1 MPEGNEPM
9 MCTDSSRNPTKRTAV
24 STETHRIRS
33 SYKSIL
39 CKNDKERNERKKMGN
54 TQPTNNTG
62 RKVVIQKLENA
73 KKTGVL
79 SLSEHNLEACPN
91 QVFEILNLRTLDLSS
106 NSLRTLNP
114 NIINLQK
121 LKILNLEGNKLM
133 AGTLNS
139 IQRLSNLQNLNV
151 GSNSLGETAAA
162 AAVPTKTKTS
172 SKTSVSTSASK
183 PKNAPASL
191 PPTLPKG
198 LKQIKLSSNSLSIMP
213 RAIFTLAKLDKLDL
227 SMNQIIEIPEEIAN
241 LSSTLTELNL
251 DFNLLTR
258 LPNGI
263 GSLTKLKTLSLKGN
277 SIAADKRSQPLPA
290 SLFANTPVIDLNLH
304 GNPMTSSQ
312 LNDMDGFDEYLK
324 RRQRIKTSTLLGG
337 ALTNLDVCGLD

>member
-1 MPEGNEPM
+1 
-9 MCTDSSRNPTKRTAV
+9 
-24 STETHRIRS
+24 
-33 SYKSIL
+33 
-39 CKNDKERNERKKMGN
+39 MGN

-79 SLSEHNLEACPN
+79 SLSEHNLEACPK

-139 IQRLSNLQNLNV
+139 IQRLSYLQNLNV
-151 GSNSLGETAAA
+151 GSNSLGETAAV
-162 AAVPTKTKTS
+162 AVPTKTKTS
-172 SKTSVSTSASK
+172 SKASVSTSASK
-183 PKNAPASL
+183 PKKVLASL
-191 PPTLPKG
+191 PPSLPKG

-213 RAIFTLAKLDKLDL
+213 QAIFTLSKLDKLDL